1 MSFATRLLSA
11 NPGAQVS
18 SALSGALTTPGA
30 KSSFL
35 PSIRGAF
42 DALSTVTVPSGGL
55 SIITFAGIPTTGYSH
70 LQVRAIVRDT
80 GSSYGYNVRLRFNGD
95 SGSNYTRH
103 NLEGNG
109 SSASSSGSSSAETSI
124 PIALTTGGTNTTGNF
139 ASFIC
144 DVLDYANTNKNKTAR
159 CLAGYDDNG
168 SGYINLRSGS
178 YMQTTAITSMTLEST
193 GTLFA
198 QYSQFALYG
207 AK

>member
-1 MSFATRLLSA
+1 MSPNLGIIA
-11 NPGAQVS
+11 S
-18 SALSGALTTPGA
+18 SISGHLFTFTLVGNY
-30 KSSFL
+30 
-35 PSIRGAF
+35 
-42 DALSTVTVPSGGL
+42 DALGTVTVPGGGL
-55 SIITFAGIPTTGYSH
+55 ESITFAGIPTTGYSH

-168 SGYINLRSGS
+168 SGYMNLRSGS

-193 GTLFA
+193 GTLFSE
-198 QYSQFALYG
+198 YSQFALYG
-207 AK
+207 VK

>member
-1 MSFATRLLSA
+1 MTPILGIMAS
-11 NPGAQVS
+11 QI
-18 SALSGALTTPGA
+18 SGHLFTLTGNY
-30 KSSFL
+30 
-35 PSIRGAF
+35 

-80 GSSYGYNVRLRFNGD
+80 GSSYGYNVRLRFNGE
-95 SGSNYTRH
+95 SGSYYSRH

-124 PIALTTGGTNTTGNF
+124 PIAMTTGGTNTTGNF

-159 CLAGYDDNG
+159 CLLGYDDNG
-168 SGYINLRSGS
+168 SGYIDLRSGS
-178 YMQTTAITSMTLEST
+178 YMQTTAISSMTLEST

-198 QYSQFALYG
+198 QYSSFALYG
-207 AK
+207 IKA

>member
-1 MSFATRLLSA
+1 MTPILGIMASQISGHLET
-11 NPGAQVS
+11 GAYE
-18 SALSGALTTPGA
+18 
-30 KSSFL
+30 
-35 PSIRGAF
+35 SI
-42 DALSTVTVPSGGL
+42 STVTVGGGG
-55 SIITFAGIPTTGYSH
+55 SAIITFSSIPGTFTH

-80 GSSYGYNVRLRFNGD
+80 GASYGYNVRLRFNGD

-124 PIALTTGGTNTTGNF
+124 PIAQTTGGTNLTGNF
-139 ASFIC
+139 SSFIC

-193 GTLFA
+193 GTLFE
-198 QYSQFALYG
+198 QYSSFALYG
-207 AK
+207 IKGA